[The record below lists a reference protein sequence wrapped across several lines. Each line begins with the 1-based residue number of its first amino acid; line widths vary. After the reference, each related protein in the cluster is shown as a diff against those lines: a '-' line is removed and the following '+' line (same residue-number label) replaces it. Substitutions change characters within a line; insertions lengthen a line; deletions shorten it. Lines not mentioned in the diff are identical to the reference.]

1 MTCSLGNL
9 FQTKANDKTQHKP
22 PKIVEETCDKPNG
35 NGYNYDSQDMNQIR
49 DSKIMSENL
58 NLVPN
63 QKRPPQAKTIEYQQT
78 LEEKHENIL
87 DKSPRMKN
95 QDPIIINVEEAK
107 ETACQQQVQLIK
119 YQRRENNIKS
129 FERTRGEAE
138 ESQQKAK
145 ELLFQQQIL
154 ENKRIEDQLIK
165 VRISRQ

>member
-1 MTCSLGNL
+1 ME
-9 FQTKANDKTQHKP
+9 
-22 PKIVEETCDKPNG
+22 EETCDKTNG
-35 NGYNYDSQDMNQIR
+35 NGYRYDSLDMNQIR
-49 DSKIMSENL
+49 DSKIMSSNL

-63 QKRPPQAKTIEYQQT
+63 QKRPPQAKTIEYHQT
-78 LEEKHENIL
+78 HEKERGNIL
-87 DKSPRMKN
+87 DKSSSMNNP
-95 QDPIIINVEEAK
+95 DPIIINVEEAK

-119 YQRRENNIKS
+119 YQSIENNIKS

-154 ENKRIEDQLIK
+154 ENKRIEDQLLK